1 MTWDSKGW
9 PPVTKKEPTSGK
21 KDSEFQDATDP
32 TERDQDVNETSEED
46 KNVQEQDGTHA
57 AAEEGDVSESADE
70 APQDAVERAGETA
83 NHDKVEDAPDATDDS
98 APEEPAQVTTS
109 QEDSAN
115 TGRSVVL
122 AMILGGVVAAAAGF
136 GAGRYLIPDPRL
148 DDIRS
153 TLIEQQKTISN
164 LQDRVSAAQGSA
176 DQVAQAA
183 AAAQENA
190 DRIDNISQT
199 VSALETQASETS
211 TRLDEL
217 YARPAE
223 GEGATQPDPAL
234 KQELSALREALAEQR
249 AEIENLAS
257 TAQEQRAE
265 AEMSAQEAMT
275 RAALSRIGA
284 ALDSG
289 AGFAAAVADLRD
301 AGVEVPGDLKA
312 VAADGVEPLASLQ
325 ERFPELA
332 REALAKARQASGEAT
347 GDVMGFL
354 RAQLGLRSLEP
365 REGSDP
371 DAVLS
376 RAEAALRDGRLTD
389 TLAEVEQLPEE
400 ARAVLSG
407 WIGDATTRRNATAA
421 AEALAQTLNS
431 N

>member
-21 KDSEFQDATDP
+21 KDSEIQDATDP

-46 KNVQEQDGTHA
+46 KNVQEQDGTHDT
-57 AAEEGDVSESADE
+57 AEEGDVSESADE

-176 DQVAQAA
+176 DQAAQAA

-199 VSALETQASETS
+199 VSALEAQSSETS

-234 KQELSALREALAEQR
+234 EQELSALREALAEQR

>member
-1 MTWDSKGW
+1 M
-9 PPVTKKEPTSGK
+9 TKKEPTSGK

-46 KNVQEQDGTHA
+46 KNVQEQDGTHDT
-57 AAEEGDVSESADE
+57 AEEGDVSESADE

-83 NHDKVEDAPDATDDS
+83 NHDKVEDAPDAPDDS
-98 APEEPAQVTTS
+98 VPEEPAQVTTS

-199 VSALETQASETS
+199 VSALETQSSETS

-234 KQELSALREALAEQR
+234 EQELSALREALAEQR

>member
-1 MTWDSKGW
+1 M
-9 PPVTKKEPTSGK
+9 TKKQPTSEERDTETG
-21 KDSEFQDATDP
+21 DTTDP
-32 TERDQDVNETSEED
+32 TAPEQNPSETSDETKD
-46 KNVQEQDGTHA
+46 IQEQGDTPDTPT
-57 AAEEGDVSESADE
+57 EGDSSDKSDDAAQDSDE
-70 APQDAVERAGETA
+70 PTRQTA
-83 NHDKVEDAPDATDDS
+83 NHDEAEDDADTPVGSGPQAS
-98 APEEPAQVTTS
+98 APVTTS
-109 QEDSAN
+109 QEDGAHR
-115 TGRSVVL
+115 GRTAIL
-122 AMILGGVVAAAAGF
+122 ALILGGVLAAAAGF

-148 DDIRS
+148 ADIRAS
-153 TLIEQQKTISN
+153 LEEQQKTVSN
-164 LQDRVSAAQGSA
+164 LQDRASETQGYSDQIAQ
-176 DQVAQAA
+176 VTTT
-183 AAAQENA
+183 AQENA
-190 DRIDNISQT
+190 DRIDSISQT
-199 VSALETQASETS
+199 MRALESQLSKTS
-211 TRLDEL
+211 TRLDEMSVS
-217 YARPAE
+217 YAE
-223 GEGATQPDPAL
+223 GDGADQPNPAYE
-234 KQELSALREALAEQR
+234 QELSALRAALAEQR
-249 AEIENLAS
+249 AEIEQLAS
-257 TAQEQRAE
+257 AAQEQQAK
-265 AEMSAQEAMT
+265 AAVSAQEAMT

-289 AGFAAAVADLRD
+289 AGFATAVSDLRD
-301 AGVEVPGDLKA
+301 AGVEVPADLVT

-325 ERFPELA
+325 ERFPDLA

-407 WIGDATTRRNATAA
+407 WISDATTRRNATAA